1 MPPSTA
7 QPGELREDE
16 DFTTALYRAAIG
28 PVSTGYYLPLFT
40 AWESA
45 SRWKPHWN
53 TAAGL
58 WTLGWLAFRK
68 MGGAALAYVGALAGS
83 MLLVFGIGRLF
94 FDLSETGQITMFLI
108 WLLTAVLVPGLWG
121 NVWFHSHCRKRM
133 AVALTAHTEVAQ
145 SCAAL
150 ARQSSQPRRAIAVG
164 SVQLGLLVAL
174 GLSALQF
181 SALMQHAG
189 IKLAGVTPTT
199 PQMAS
204 GKVKEMPGVAASA
217 PVAVAAPKPLST
229 PASAV
234 APLAPLA
241 PSTPSTPSAPA
252 SSAAVVAAADKPVAS
267 TPVAPAAV
275 ATKVTSR
282 PASAVSAPVT
292 VAGRYGVNVG
302 LFAKAANAK
311 NAQAKLE
318 AAQLPT
324 RVDTLQMQ
332 RGLRTRIRVGPFT
345 TEAQAEQAAIKI
357 RALGLEAKTYQD

>member
-1 MPPSTA
+1 MPQDAA
-7 QPGELREDE
+7 QPGELREED

-28 PVSTGYYLPLFT
+28 PVNTDYYLPMFT

-45 SRWKPHWN
+45 SRLRPRWN

-68 MGGAALAYVGALAGS
+68 MGGAALAYVGALVGS

-94 FDLSETGQITMFLI
+94 FDLSETGQITMFLL

-133 AVALTAHTEVAQ
+133 AVALAAHTEVAQ

-150 ARQSSQPRRAIAVG
+150 AHQSSQPRRAIVVG

-189 IKLAGVTPTT
+189 IKLTGGGAAT

-204 GKVKEMPGVAASA
+204 GKVKELPAVVASA
-217 PVAVAAPKPLST
+217 PKAVPAVVAVA
-229 PASAV
+229 
-234 APLAPLA
+234 
-241 PSTPSTPSAPA
+241 SAPA
-252 SSAAVVAAADKPVAS
+252 AAVQVA
-267 TPVAPAAV
+267 
-275 ATKVTSR
+275 
-282 PASAVSAPVT
+282 

-302 LFAKAANAK
+302 LFAKETNAK

-318 AAQLPT
+318 AAKLPT

-332 RGLRTRIRVGPFT
+332 RGPRTRIRVGPFT
-345 TEAQAEQAAIKI
+345 TEAQAEEAAVKI
-357 RALGLEAKTYQD
+357 RALGLDAKTYQD

>member
-1 MPPSTA
+1 MPQDAA
-7 QPGELREDE
+7 QPGELREDD

-28 PVSTGYYLPLFT
+28 PVNTAYYLPLFT
-40 AWESA
+40 AWENA
-45 SRWKPHWN
+45 SRLKPRWN

-68 MGGAALAYVGALAGS
+68 MGGAALAYVGALVGS
-83 MLLVFGIGRLF
+83 LLLVFGIGRLF
-94 FDLSETGQITMFLI
+94 FDLSETGQITMFLL

-133 AVALTAHTEVAQ
+133 AVALAAHTEVAQ

-150 ARQSSQPRRAIAVG
+150 AHQSSQPRRAIVVG

-189 IKLAGVTPTT
+189 IKLTGGGAAT

-204 GKVKEMPGVAASA
+204 GKVKELPAVVASA
-217 PVAVAAPKPLST
+217 PKAVPAVVAVAA
-229 PASAV
+229 
-234 APLAPLA
+234 
-241 PSTPSTPSAPA
+241 
-252 SSAAVVAAADKPVAS
+252 
-267 TPVAPAAV
+267 APAAEVQV
-275 ATKVTSR
+275 A
-282 PASAVSAPVT
+282 

-302 LFAKAANAK
+302 LFAKETNAK

-318 AAQLPT
+318 AAKLPT

-332 RGLRTRIRVGPFT
+332 RGPRTRIRVGPFT
-345 TEAQAEQAAIKI
+345 TEAQAEEAAVKI
-357 RALGLEAKTYQD
+357 RALGLDAKTYQD

>member
-1 MPPSTA
+1 MPQDAA
-7 QPGELREDE
+7 QPGELREDD

-28 PVSTGYYLPLFT
+28 PVNTDYYLPMFT

-45 SRWKPHWN
+45 SRLRPRWN

-68 MGGAALAYVGALAGS
+68 MGGAALAYVGALVGS

-94 FDLSETGQITMFLI
+94 FDLSETGQITMFLL

-133 AVALTAHTEVAQ
+133 AVALAAHTEVAQ

-150 ARQSSQPRRAIAVG
+150 AHQSSQPRRAIVVG

-189 IKLAGVTPTT
+189 IKLTGGGAAT

-204 GKVKEMPGVAASA
+204 GKVKELPAVVASA
-217 PVAVAAPKPLST
+217 PKAVPAVAPVASAPAVAPPAAPKAL
-229 PASAV
+229 V
-234 APLAPLA
+234 
-241 PSTPSTPSAPA
+241 SAP
-252 SSAAVVAAADKPVAS
+252 AVVAAKTA
-267 TPVAPAAV
+267 APAAAVQV
-275 ATKVTSR
+275 A
-282 PASAVSAPVT
+282 

-302 LFAKAANAK
+302 LFAKETNAK

-318 AAQLPT
+318 AAKLPT

-332 RGLRTRIRVGPFT
+332 RGPRTRIRVGPFT
-345 TEAQAEQAAIKI
+345 TEAQAEEAAVKI
-357 RALGLEAKTYQD
+357 RALGLDAKTYQD

>member
-1 MPPSTA
+1 MPQNAA
-7 QPGELREDE
+7 QPGELREDD

-40 AWESA
+40 AWDSA
-45 SRWKPHWN
+45 SRFKPRWN
-53 TAAGL
+53 TTAGL

-68 MGGAALAYVGALAGS
+68 MGGAALAYVGALVGS

-94 FDLSETGQITMFLI
+94 FDLSETGQITMFIL

-121 NVWFHSHCRKRM
+121 NAWFHSHCRKRM
-133 AVALTAHTEVAQ
+133 AVALAAHTEVAQ

-150 ARQSSQPRRAIAVG
+150 ARQSSQPRRAIVVG

-189 IKLAGVTPTT
+189 IKMAGVTPAT

-204 GKVKEMPGVAASA
+204 GKVKEMPVMAASA
-217 PVAVAAPKPLST
+217 PVAVAAPKPVST

-234 APLAPLA
+234 AP
-241 PSTPSTPSAPA
+241 
-252 SSAAVVAAADKPVAS
+252 AAVVAKVSASAPSIPAKSTAVVA
-267 TPVAPAAV
+267 VAPAA
-275 ATKVTSR
+275 KVVSR
-282 PASAVSAPVT
+282 PASAVAAPVAL
-292 VAGRYGVNVG
+292 AGSYGVNVG
-302 LFAKAANAK
+302 LFAKADNAK

-324 RVDTLQMQ
+324 QVDTLQMK
-332 RGLRTRIRVGPFT
+332 RGPRTRIRVGPFT
-345 TEAQAEQAAIKI
+345 TEAQAEQAAVKI

>member
-1 MPPSTA
+1 MPDA
-7 QPGELREDE
+7 QPGELREDD

-28 PVSTGYYLPLFT
+28 PVNTSYYLAIFT
-40 AWESA
+40 AWENS
-45 SRWKPHWN
+45 SRWKPRWN

-68 MGGAALAYVGALAGS
+68 MGGAALAYVGALVGS

-94 FDLSETGQITMFLI
+94 FDLSETGQITMFLL
-108 WLLTAVLVPGLWG
+108 WLLTAVLIPGLWG

-133 AVALTAHTEVAQ
+133 AVALAAHTEVAQ

-150 ARQSSQPRRAIAVG
+150 ARQSSQPRRAIVVG

-189 IKLAGVTPTT
+189 IKLAGVSQAT

-204 GKVKEMPGVAASA
+204 GKVKEMPAVVASA
-217 PVAVAAPKPLST
+217 PVAATAVAATPKPA
-229 PASAV
+229 ASAV
-234 APLAPLA
+234 AAAPA
-241 PSTPSTPSAPA
+241 TPVSAIPSTAPAASAPA
-252 SSAAVVAAADKPVAS
+252 VVATKPAARAAPAPTPAVVAPVA
-267 TPVAPAAV
+267 
-275 ATKVTSR
+275 
-282 PASAVSAPVT
+282 

-302 LFAKAANAK
+302 LFAKESNAK
-311 NAQAKLE
+311 SAQAKLE

-324 RVDTLQMQ
+324 RVDILKMQ
-332 RGLRTRIRVGPFT
+332 RGPRTRIRVGPFT
-345 TEAQAEQAAIKI
+345 TEAQAEEAAVKI